1 MPDIE
6 ALRRIIDDPNR
17 NAEDKNIA
25 CETLKR
31 ITDPVALLEAELL
44 QSVRKPS
51 LGGVE
56 HYDLYLFCAS
66 HKFSEPAKALWD
78 RWLFVSPIGR
88 KGVEKA
94 AEYLREHDFEQ
105 WNGAALQWKEG
116 NWKDSDRLIRV
127 LQRIVDS
134 PKLGN
139 YHAEEVVE
147 GARGYLTEVRRR
159 AGEAQAGHA

>member
-6 ALRRIIDDPNR
+6 ALQRIIDDPNR
-17 NAEDKNIA
+17 SAEDKNIA
-25 CETLKR
+25 REALNR
-31 ITDPVALLEAELL
+31 INDPVAILEGELL
-44 QSVRKPS
+44 QSIRKPS
-51 LGGVE
+51 LGEVE

-66 HKFSEPAKALWD
+66 HKFSKAAKALWD

-88 KGVEKA
+88 KGVEKT

-105 WNGAALQWKEG
+105 WNGAALQWKES
-116 NWKDSDRLIRV
+116 NWKDSERLIQV

-139 YHAEEVVE
+139 YHAEEMVE
-147 GARGYLTEVRRR
+147 GARRYLTEVRRR
-159 AGEAQAGHA
+159 AGETQTGHA